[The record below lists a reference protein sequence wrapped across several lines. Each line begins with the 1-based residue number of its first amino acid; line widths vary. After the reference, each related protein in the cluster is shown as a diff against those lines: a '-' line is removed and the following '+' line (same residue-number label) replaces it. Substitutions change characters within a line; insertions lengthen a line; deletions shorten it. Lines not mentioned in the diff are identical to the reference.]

1 MDISHLYRITR
12 SHVTL
17 NNSVLVVALLIV
29 LGSIWNTVM
38 TLQKNFILQQKVDL
52 LEQQIKVAKL
62 EVETLQLQQQY
73 LGSREYQELVAREK
87 LGKAAPGEKV
97 INLPALPEDPQKK
110 VVTSMTQPK
119 LSNFQKWMQFF
130 FGR

>member
-110 VVTSMTQPK
+110 VVTSMTQPE